1 MWSSKHQV
9 NTCILQVLKD
19 ENVQDE
25 ERAKSNSLRAVLEER
40 QMDSSV
46 LICKI
51 FLVDLC
57 FSVSVLK

>member
-1 MWSSKHQV
+1 MELKAPGKH
-9 NTCILQVLKD
+9 LHFASFED